1 MSELSVIVFTLLISL
16 FVLGCFQKK
25 EPTLLITCDFGSVR
39 ACSTLEA
46 LQADAQILI
55 SARPDIVT
63 LDACSPDLVNY
74 KNSVGFFIEGSP
86 FDALFEQ
93 GYEPYGLMV
102 DALKQ
107 HSITVLANVRMNDHH
122 GRLIQWTPWERAHVA
137 WSLFEDTGA
146 RDWKAI
152 GRLRHLDYAIPG
164 VCEYRFSI
172 LQEIVDRFNVDGLQ
186 LDFGRTA
193 PFVSEP
199 KIEKGKYLTEYI
211 QQVRQMLDNTAQAR
225 NRERMLLGVLV
236 PWDAEFC
243 RAEGLD
249 IPEWI
254 QQGLID
260 YVSPGEW
267 YYADWNLP
275 LAPWKKMTDGT
286 SCRLY
291 PFTPGNVS
299 PYQVFEYGEPSLLG
313 ENRVLDPAKIR
324 AIADNFAHQKPD
336 GFAFYNFYTHDF
348 GEFYPDLRTWVN
360 PDLSQGQSRH
370 YFNCRKLVY
379 HATEK
384 ETFDEGIA
392 FARTKL
398 TAGQVVEFPFRF
410 GTSLDGQRV
419 WLKMVFKNATAADK
433 FHVKLNGVE
442 LAAHEIEEKTVTGK
456 NQSSIQAQF
465 WSGVI
470 PAAILKPGEN
480 FLKIEFQSAS
490 DDKLQ
495 IEAGEFEIRVS
506 AIE

>member
-1 MSELSVIVFTLLISL
+1 MPELPIIFLTLLISL

-25 EPTLLITCDFGSVR
+25 EPTLIITCDFGSVR
-39 ACSTLEA
+39 ACRTLEE
-46 LQADAQILI
+46 LEHDAQILI

-93 GYEPYGLMV
+93 GHEPYGLMV

-107 HSITVLANVRMNDHH
+107 HPITVLANVRMNDHH
-122 GRLIQWTPWERAHVA
+122 GRPNQWTPWEREHVA
-137 WSLFEDTGA
+137 WSLFEDTGS

-152 GRLRHLDYAIPG
+152 GRLRHLDYAIAG
-164 VCEYRFSI
+164 VREYRLSI
-172 LQEIVDRFNVDGLQ
+172 LQEIMDRFNVDGLQ

-199 KIEKGKYLTEYI
+199 KLEKAKYLTEYI
-211 QQVRQMLDNTAQAR
+211 QQVRQMLEKTARAR
-225 NRERMLLGVLV
+225 NRDRMLLGVLV

-243 RAEGLD
+243 RTEGLD
-249 IPEWI
+249 IPAWI

-313 ENRVLDPAKIR
+313 ENRILAPAQIR
-324 AIADNFAHQKPD
+324 AIADNFAYQEPD

-348 GEFYPDLRTWVN
+348 GDFYPELRTWVN
-360 PDLSQGQSRH
+360 PELSPGQSRH

-392 FARTKL
+392 FVRTKL
-398 TAGQVVEFPFRF
+398 SAGQVAEFPFRF
-410 GTSLDGQRV
+410 GTSLNGQRV
-419 WLKMVFKNATAADK
+419 WLKMVFKNATALDK
-433 FHVKLNGVE
+433 ISVRLNGVE
-442 LAAHEIEEKTVTGK
+442 LEAHEIEERTVTGK
-456 NQSSIQAQF
+456 NQSTVRVQF
-465 WSGVI
+465 WSGEI
-470 PAAILKPGEN
+470 PVAILKPAEN
-480 FLKIEFQSAS
+480 SLQVELESSPDNGQ
-490 DDKLQ
+490 Q
-495 IEAGEFEIRVS
+495 IEAGEFEIWVA